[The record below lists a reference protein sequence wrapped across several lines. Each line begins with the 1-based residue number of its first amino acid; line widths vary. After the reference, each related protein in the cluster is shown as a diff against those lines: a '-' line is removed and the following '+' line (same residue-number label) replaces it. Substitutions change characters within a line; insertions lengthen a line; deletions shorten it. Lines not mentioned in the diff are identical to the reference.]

1 MAVGRDRQGV
11 VAIDRKIIAKRGELG
26 RAKSAG
32 TQQRLARELERLDR
46 DRVAAQEKVTK
57 REKAINELESKVTK
71 EETKAAASSMK
82 EQKRQDAAR
91 TQQARR
97 VEGLLSATSSAVED
111 LASRVTGIE
120 DELLDR
126 VRHDVATDPVGRE
139 HDVFLSHASAD
150 NEVATQLYDELTARG
165 LDTWFDGA
173 ELHLGESL
181 MRQIDRGIARSR
193 CGVLLITE
201 AFMEGRFWT
210 EREMTALVGG
220 RRRVIPVLHGVTF
233 DDLSAYSP
241 ILNDFVGLDMD
252 LHGLSEIADQLAAA
266 LSNSS

>member
-1 MAVGRDRQGV
+1 
-11 VAIDRKIIAKRGELG
+11 
-26 RAKSAG
+26 
-32 TQQRLARELERLDR
+32 
-46 DRVAAQEKVTK
+46 VTDT
-57 REKAINELESKVTK
+57 R
-71 EETKAAASSMK
+71 

-91 TQQARR
+91 AEQGRR

-120 DELLDR
+120 DALLDR
-126 VRHDVATDPVGRE
+126 VRHDVAADPVGRE

-150 NEVATQLYDELTARG
+150 NEVATQLYDELAARG

-173 ELHLGESL
+173 ELRIGESL

-201 AFMEGRFWT
+201 AFLRGRFWT

-220 RRRVIPVLHGVTF
+220 RRRVIPVRHGVAVE
-233 DDLSAYSP
+233 DLAAYSP
-241 ILNDFVGLDMD
+241 ILSDFVGLDMD
-252 LHGLSEIADQLAAA
+252 LHGLDEIADQIASA
-266 LSNSS
+266 LTGSS